1 MNFCRESWVSKEI
14 SRHNWRPSLL
24 VLLWMG
30 VSGCNSIEVE
40 SGLGPTSGTLEEQ
53 LPVLVAF
60 TPNSLTERG
69 VGTVYIQIND
79 ERGNRETGIRHV
91 DRNGVAWQQ
100 LQEAPARWFE
110 FPARYG
116 WQGTHFFVPTDGE
129 QLMPHV
135 AHDTYLCREE
145 CKLNL
150 YYTEQVLDGSES
162 VEQFWDATPELWRRA
177 EFNYRVED
185 VVSLSTIARFD
196 DATGYGVLDL
206 AMVTID
212 VSGDQLAVSLE
223 THPLNVKDLSHPAIS
238 RMPPRNDAAER
249 ESPSLM
255 DAGTTAE

>member
-1 MNFCRESWVSKEI
+1 MSK
-14 SRHNWRPSLL
+14 SSGRVGPGHLNTHCVLAVMLL
-24 VLLWMG
+24 TGL
-30 VSGCNSIEVE
+30 SACTEPEAE
-40 SGLGPTSGTLEEQ
+40 SGLGPISGMSSDA

-145 CKLNL
+145 CKLNI

-177 EFNYRVED
+177 EFIYRVED

-212 VSGDQLAVSLE
+212 ASTDRLAISLD
-223 THPLNVKDLSHPAIS
+223 THPLNVKDVFHPAIS
-238 RMPPRNDAAER
+238 GMPPRNDAAER